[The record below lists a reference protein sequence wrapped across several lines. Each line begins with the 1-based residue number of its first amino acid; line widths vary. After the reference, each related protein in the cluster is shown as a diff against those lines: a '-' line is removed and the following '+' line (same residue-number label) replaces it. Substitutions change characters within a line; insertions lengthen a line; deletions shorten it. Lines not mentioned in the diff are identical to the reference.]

1 MKVEQVEHAVE
12 ELDQLILRRFGTVK
26 PAQKATNVTNPRED
40 NTHSDFSHLRWCLV
54 NISEFMDAGKT
65 EKAMRWLG
73 FVQGALWMTGLASVD
88 ELKNMNKPIPKYVL
102 KDPGQE
108 MTPVQ
113 ALTFINTLQQYMF
126 EVGDRDRQIDPDK
139 EISGADLVE
148 TVTSMLNVYGL
159 TPQLDDEPRKAEEPS
174 PCGSKDW
181 AGAQAASANRISEL
195 EDTLSY
201 SQVEVAKFKRALTNE
216 NFAHRE
222 AFQRAMKA
230 EERVRNLERQLSDSM
245 NLNEYQKAVREFRLV
260 MQVPGDETL
269 VKYGQRLQDECARLK
284 LSARGFE
291 TSLKMCQ
298 REREGFES
306 QTQSLRNECDKLEKK
321 LVATLNELKLERLG
335 HEGARKRLEVELNTK
350 KAFERKPAKRRKK
363 R

>member
-54 NISEFMDAGKT
+54 NISEFMDRGKT

-88 ELKNMNKPIPKYVL
+88 ELKDMNKPEPKYY
-102 KDPGQE
+102 QE
-108 MTPVQ
+108 PNQELSLIEAMRFIKAVQ
-113 ALTFINTLQQYMF
+113 NHMYVVDDKGT
-126 EVGDRDRQIDPDK
+126 IDPDK
-139 EISGADLVE
+139 DVNGGNLVE
-148 TVTSMLNVYGL
+148 MLAARLYQFGL
-159 TPQLDDEPRKAEEPS
+159 TPQVDDEPRKAEEPA
-174 PCGSKDW
+174 PRGSKDW
-181 AGAQAASANRISEL
+181 ASAQEAAAKRISEL
-195 EDTLSY
+195 ES
-201 SQVEVAKFKRALTNE
+201 A
-216 NFAHRE
+216 
-222 AFQRAMKA
+222 
-230 EERVRNLERQLSDSM
+230 
-245 NLNEYQKAVREFRLV
+245 NEYLRKQLT
-260 MQVPGDETL
+260 DSIN
-269 VKYGQRLQDECARLK
+269 LQDECARLK

-306 QTQSLRNECDKLEKK
+306 QTLTLRNECDRLEKK
-321 LVATLNELKLERLG
+321 LVAALNELKLERLG
-335 HEGARKRLEVELNTK
+335 HEGARKRLEVELNK
-350 KAFERKPAKRRKK
+350 KPAKRRKK